1 MLRVHLK
8 KQFKTGGRV
17 SFMLDASFVVQQGI
31 AVLFGPS
38 GSGKTTILRSI
49 AGLVNPD
56 DGKIELGSQVY
67 FDSAAGIN
75 LPIQKRRVG
84 FVFQDYLLF
93 PHLNALQNVGY
104 GIRSVSSS
112 ERRDRARHVLE
123 LLGIG
128 DVADRYPRELSGGEQ
143 QRVALARALASD
155 PAVLL
160 LDEPLSALDV
170 TTRVRLLEEIVDAQR
185 KSRIPF
191 LYVTHSPVDAVRA
204 GDSALI
210 LDSGRVVQEGKPAE
224 VFNAPQN
231 LAVSRAVGNENVLIG
246 RVRDQQEDQGISVI
260 DLGGCQLLTPYN
272 SLTKNSSVTIGIRSD
287 DIIVSREPIGQ
298 TSARNML
305 EGTINSVLRDGP
317 ETNLLAWCGVNL
329 KVRVTTQ
336 AIEALGLQP
345 GVKVYLLIKASSCH
359 LLS

>member
-1 MLRVHLK
+1 MLRVDLK

-17 SFMLDASFVVQQGI
+17 NFTLDASFVVEPGI

-49 AGLVNPD
+49 AGMVIPD
-56 DGKIELGSQVY
+56 DGRIELDRQVY
-67 FDSAAGIN
+67 FDSAAGIS

-93 PHLNALQNVGY
+93 PHLTVLQNVGY
-104 GIRSVSSS
+104 GIRSIASRG
-112 ERRDRARHVLE
+112 RRDRTRQALE

-128 DVADRYPRELSGGEQ
+128 NLADRYPRRLSGGEQ

-155 PAVLL
+155 PAILL
-160 LDEPLSALDV
+160 LDEPLSAVDV
-170 TTRVRLLEEIVDAQR
+170 SSRLRLLEEIVAVQR
-185 KSRIPF
+185 KSMIPF
-191 LYVTHSPVDAVRA
+191 VYVTHSPVDAVRA

-210 LDSGRVVQEGKPAE
+210 LDSGRIIQEGKPSE
-224 VFNAPQN
+224 VFNAPRN
-231 LAVSRAVGNENVLIG
+231 LAVSRVVGNENVLVG
-246 RVRDQQEDQGISVI
+246 RVREHQEYEGISMI
-260 DLGGCQLLTPYN
+260 DFGGCQLVTPYN
-272 SLTKNSSVTIGIRSD
+272 PLKENSPVTIGIRSD

-305 EGTINSVLRDGP
+305 EGIIENVLHDGT
-317 ETNLLAWCGVNL
+317 ETNLLTWCGVSL
-329 KVRVTTQ
+329 KVRVTAQ
-336 AIEALGLQP
+336 AIKALGLEP

>member
-1 MLRVHLK
+1 MLRVDLK

-17 SFMLDASFVVQQGI
+17 SFTLDASFVVRQGI

-49 AGLVNPD
+49 AGIVIPD
-56 DGKIELGSQVY
+56 DGRIELDGQVY

-93 PHLNALQNVGY
+93 PHLTALQNVGY
-104 GIRSVSSS
+104 GIRSVNSSG
-112 ERRDRARHVLE
+112 RRDRAHQVLE

-143 QRVALARALASD
+143 QRIALARALASD
-155 PAVLL
+155 PVILL
-160 LDEPLSALDV
+160 LDEPFSALDAS
-170 TTRVRLLEEIVDAQR
+170 TRLRLLEEIVDVQR
-185 KSRIPF
+185 KSMIPF
-191 LYVTHSPVDAVRA
+191 VYVTHSPGDAVRA
-204 GDSALI
+204 GNSALI
-210 LDSGRVVQEGKPAE
+210 LDSGRVIQEGKPSD
-224 VFNAPQN
+224 VFNAPRN
-231 LAVSRAVGNENVLIG
+231 LAVSRAVVNENVLVG
-246 RVRDQQEDQGISVI
+246 RVRDHLEDQGTSVI
-260 DLGGCQLLTPYN
+260 DLGGCHLVTPYN
-272 SLTKNSSVTIGIRSD
+272 SLTKNSPVTIGIRSD
-287 DIIVSREPIGQ
+287 DIIVSRDPIGQ

-305 EGTINSVLRDGP
+305 EGTINNVLRDGP
-317 ETNLLAWCGVNL
+317 EANLLTWCGVNL

-336 AIEALGLQP
+336 AIEALGLKS